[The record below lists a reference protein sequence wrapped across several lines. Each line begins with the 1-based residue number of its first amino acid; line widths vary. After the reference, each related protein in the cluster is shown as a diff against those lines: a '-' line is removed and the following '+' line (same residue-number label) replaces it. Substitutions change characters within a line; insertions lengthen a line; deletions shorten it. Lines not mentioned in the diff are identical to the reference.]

1 LTKEVAVRS
10 LAAILLALGLAG
22 CVYYPPPADP
32 LEVSFNAAMGALQD
46 AGLAVVTAD
55 RATGTLRGTRGN
67 VEGIIQVSLRSDG
80 RVGVAINARD
90 PARSDPGLVD
100 RLTDAYNRRMGR

>member
-1 LTKEVAVRS
+1 MRS

-22 CVYYPPPADP
+22 CVAYYPAPAPAADP
-32 LEVSFNAAMGALQD
+32 MEVSFNAAVGAFQD
-46 AGLAVVTAD
+46 AGLTVVSAD
-55 RATGTLRGTRGN
+55 RASGTVRGTRGS
-67 VEGIIQVSLRSDG
+67 VEGVIQVSMRADG

-90 PARSDPGLVD
+90 PGKSDPGLVD